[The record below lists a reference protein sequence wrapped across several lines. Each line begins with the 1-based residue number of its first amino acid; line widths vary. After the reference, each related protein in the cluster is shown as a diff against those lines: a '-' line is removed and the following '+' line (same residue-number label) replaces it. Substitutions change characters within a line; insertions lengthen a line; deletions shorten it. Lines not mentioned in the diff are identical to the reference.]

1 MEDEASIR
9 EIGIIKWF
17 SNSKGF
23 GFIIDEDS
31 NSDIF
36 VHYSSIMIDGY
47 KSLKAGQ
54 VVQYRT
60 EEGDKGIHAVDV
72 CPIEDIED
80 ARNSSD

>member
-9 EIGIIKWF
+9 EMGTIKWF

-23 GFIIDEDS
+23 GFILDETGS
-31 NSDIF
+31 SDIF

-54 VVQYRT
+54 MVQYRT
-60 EEGDKGIHAVDV
+60 EKGEKGIHAVDV
-72 CPIEDIED
+72 SPIDE
-80 ARNSSD
+80 

>member
-9 EIGIIKWF
+9 EIGTIKWF

-31 NSDIF
+31 SSDIF

-54 VVQYRT
+54 MVQYRT
-60 EEGDKGIHAVDV
+60 GKREKGIHAVDV
-72 CPIEDIED
+72 SPIDDI
-80 ARNSSD
+80 RQQWF

>member
-9 EIGIIKWF
+9 EMGTIKWF

-23 GFIIDEDS
+23 GFILDETGS
-31 NSDIF
+31 SDIF

-54 VVQYRT
+54 MVQYRT
-60 EEGDKGIHAVDV
+60 EKGEKGIHAVDV
-72 CPIEDIED
+72 SPVDD
-80 ARNSSD
+80 

>member
-1 MEDEASIR
+1 MEDKESIK

-23 GFIIDEDS
+23 GFILNEAG

-54 VVQYRT
+54 VVHYRT
-60 EEGDKGIHAVDV
+60 EDGEKGLHAVDV
-72 CPIEDIED
+72 TPVVD
-80 ARNSSD
+80 

>member
-9 EIGIIKWF
+9 EMGTIKWF

-23 GFIIDEDS
+23 GFILDETGS
-31 NSDIF
+31 SDIF

-54 VVQYRT
+54 MVHYRT
-60 EEGDKGIHAVDV
+60 EKGEKGIHAVDV
-72 CPIEDIED
+72 SPIDD
-80 ARNSSD
+80 

>member
-9 EIGIIKWF
+9 EMGTIKWF

-23 GFIIDEDS
+23 GFILDETGS
-31 NSDIF
+31 SDIF

-54 VVQYRT
+54 MVQYRT
-60 EEGDKGIHAVDV
+60 EKGEKGIHAVDV
-72 CPIEDIED
+72 SPIDD
-80 ARNSSD
+80 